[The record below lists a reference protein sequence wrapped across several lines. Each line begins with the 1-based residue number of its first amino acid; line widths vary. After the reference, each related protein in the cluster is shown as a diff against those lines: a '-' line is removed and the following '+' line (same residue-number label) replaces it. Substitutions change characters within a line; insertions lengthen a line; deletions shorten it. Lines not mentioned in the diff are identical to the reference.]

1 MNTVQKVIKYLAMAF
16 AVFLIVTIIG
26 GIIAGLAGV
35 SLLFSDR
42 DEDSIGEM
50 QMYAINED
58 ITSLSLSLS
67 RARLQIKTADS
78 FSVESNHKYIS
89 VKSEDG
95 LLCITETGKR
105 FSVYPEGLTV
115 TLSIPKDFVF
125 DSAAIETGAGKVKVD
140 ALAADE
146 LRLSLGAGE
155 ADIKNLTAN
164 SHADID
170 GGAGE
175 VKISGGRLCNLKLN
189 MGVGEMTLKS
199 RIEGNSRLDYG
210 IGEVKLTLLGNR
222 EDYRIE
228 IDKGIGEA
236 RIEGEN
242 MRDDSVYGTGTNRI
256 KIDGGIGAIRIEFS
270 EVEMR

>member
-1 MNTVQKVIKYLAMAF
+1 MTSLQKAIKYLAMAF

-58 ITSLSLSLS
+58 ITSLSLSLG

-115 TLSIPKDFVF
+115 ILMKPWQ
-125 DSAAIETGAGKVKVD
+125 
-140 ALAADE
+140 
-146 LRLSLGAGE
+146 R
-155 ADIKNLTAN
+155 
-164 SHADID
+164 
-170 GGAGE
+170 
-175 VKISGGRLCNLKLN
+175 
-189 MGVGEMTLKS
+189 
-199 RIEGNSRLDYG
+199 
-210 IGEVKLTLLGNR
+210 
-222 EDYRIE
+222 
-228 IDKGIGEA
+228 
-236 RIEGEN
+236 
-242 MRDDSVYGTGTNRI
+242 
-256 KIDGGIGAIRIEFS
+256 
-270 EVEMR
+270 